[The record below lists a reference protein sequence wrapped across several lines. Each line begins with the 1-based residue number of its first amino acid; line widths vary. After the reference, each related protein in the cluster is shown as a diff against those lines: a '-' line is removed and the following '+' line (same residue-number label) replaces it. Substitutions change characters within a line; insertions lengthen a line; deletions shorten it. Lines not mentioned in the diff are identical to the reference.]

1 MNVIDFNNKNKN
13 KPEPKEISS
22 IANMGG
28 AAIHVYHCLFMD
40 KVEYR
45 LRRTKDNALVCEF
58 DKDLNMI
65 GGLKVPVDVKQ
76 YENALRVLR
85 IQKQALDEVDE
96 YMRTFKANREA
107 NKSKIDELIKQK
119 YPLK

>member
-1 MNVIDFNNKNKN
+1 MKVIDFNKNKK

-28 AAIHVYHCLFMD
+28 AAIHVYHCWFMD
-40 KVEYR
+40 DIEYR

-65 GGLKVPVDVKQ
+65 GNLKVPVDIKE
-76 YENALRVLR
+76 YENAMRILK

-96 YMRTFKANREA
+96 YMRTFKANRSK
-107 NKSKIDELIKQK
+107 NKSTIEQLLKQK
-119 YPLK
+119 YPLR